1 MDCWDPISKLAIA
14 MNRLIC
20 LRSWAEPAHVRG
32 QAAPKSPGGAA
43 IHCETSTLGA
53 TQAVFGF
60 EAQVEMAATWKVGFY
75 FVASLSAF
83 LALLFGLFAL
93 SDDPIVGV
101 LFAIGGMA
109 LLLYAVA
116 GLCGAPIFK
125 N

>member
-1 MDCWDPISKLAIA
+1 MK
-14 MNRLIC
+14 
-20 LRSWAEPAHVRG
+20 
-32 QAAPKSPGGAA
+32 
-43 IHCETSTLGA
+43 
-53 TQAVFGF
+53 FGF
-60 EAQVEMAATWKVGFY
+60 EAQVEMAAPWKVGFY